1 MTEIWKDIPE
11 YEGLYQ
17 ISNLGNVKSQHSNRM
32 NGQKPGKIL
41 KVTLMK
47 NGYMSLELR
56 MGDTNKRHLVHR
68 LIAEV
73 FIPNPD
79 NKPVVN
85 HINGIK
91 NDNRIENLEWCTQ
104 SENVRH
110 AIDTGIRGTSFGP
123 PKGTKPWNTGKLLSE
138 EHKDKL
144 RKAKLGKPSLRKRKI
159 IDTSSG
165 VIYNGIQ
172 EAADANNLKY
182 NYLAK
187 QLYNIRNNKTNL
199 IFYEGESREH
209 S

>member
-1 MTEIWKDIPE
+1 MEEIWKDIPE

-17 ISNLGNVKSQHSNRM
+17 ISNLGNIKSQHSNRM
-32 NGQKPGKIL
+32 SGQRPGKLL
-41 KVTLMK
+41 KITLMK

-79 NKPVVN
+79 KRPVVN

-110 AIDTGIRGTSFGP
+110 AIDAGLRTAAFGP
-123 PKGTKPWNTGKLLSE
+123 AKGTKPWNTGKLLSE
-138 EHKDKL
+138 KHRNKL
-144 RKAKLGKPSLRKRKI
+144 RKAKLGKPSLKKRKV
-159 IDTSSG
+159 IDTSTG
-165 VIYNGIQ
+165 IIYNGIQ
-172 EAADANNLKY
+172 EAADAFGVKYSNMCGKLYKKNNINLK
-182 NYLAK
+182 
-187 QLYNIRNNKTNL
+187 
-199 IFYEGESREH
+199 FYEPH
-209 S
+209 

>member
-17 ISNLGNVKSQHSNRM
+17 ISNLGNVRSQHSNRM
-32 NGQKPGKIL
+32 NGQKPGKLL
-41 KVTLMK
+41 KIALMK

-56 MGDTNKRHLVHR
+56 MSDTNKRHLVHR
-68 LIAEV
+68 LIAES

-91 NDNRIENLEWCTQ
+91 TDNRIENLEWCTH

-110 AIDTGIRGTSFGP
+110 AINTGLRGTSFGP
-123 PKGTKPWNTGKLLSE
+123 AKGTKPWNTDKTLSK

-144 RKAKLGKPSLRKRKI
+144 SKAKLGKPSLKKRKV
-159 IDTSSG
+159 IDTSTG
-165 VIYNGIQ
+165 IIYDGIQ
-172 EAADANNLKY
+172 EAADAFGVKYSNMCGKLYKKNKINL
-182 NYLAK
+182 
-187 QLYNIRNNKTNL
+187 R
-199 IFYEGESREH
+199 FYESN
-209 S
+209 

>member
-32 NGQKPGKIL
+32 SGQKPGKLL
-41 KVTLMK
+41 KIALMK

-56 MGDTNKRHLVHR
+56 IGDTNKRHLVHR
-68 LIAEV
+68 LIAES

-91 NDNRIENLEWCTQ
+91 NDNRIENLQWCTQ

-110 AIDTGIRGTSFGP
+110 AIDTGLRGTSFGP
-123 PKGTKPWNTGKLLSE
+123 PKGTKPWNTDKLLSE
-138 EHKDKL
+138 EHKAKL
-144 RKAKLGKPSLRKRKI
+144 SKAKLGKPSLKKRKV
-159 IDTSSG
+159 IDISTG
-165 VIYNGIQ
+165 VIYDGIQ
-172 EAADANNLKY
+172 EAADAFGVKY
-182 NYLAK
+182 NNMCGK
-187 QLYNIRNNKTNL
+187 LYKKNKINL
-199 IFYEGESREH
+199 TFYESH
-209 S
+209 